1 MQTCGLVTTELHPE
15 QLRNG
20 ASAAAITQDIILG
33 QREVFT
39 AVAAIRSG
47 RALPQSL
54 EDKASALGTN
64 AQTLLEAQSRALGFD
79 LPTGPDPSSVSQY
92 STNSAAVTTTSNP
105 VGEPSAYDT
114 GKVVGQVSI
123 DGARKAIVGKE
134 SGNNFQAVNPDSGAL
149 GFAQVMPENVGP
161 WSREILGRTISQR
174 EFLRSPDLQMAIING
189 KLEKYFAQES
199 AKGYSGDVLLRRVA
213 SIWYSGRAGLY
224 NNTRPQYYGAGTY
237 PSIANYTLDV

>member
-1 MQTCGLVTTELHPE
+1 M
-15 QLRNG
+15 
-20 ASAAAITQDIILG
+20 ILG

-92 STNSAAVTTTSNP
+92 TTDRAAVTTTSNP

-114 GKVVGQVSI
+114 GKVVGQVSV

-134 SGNNFQAVNPDSGAL
+134 SGNNFQAVNPHSGAPRL
-149 GFAQVMPENVGP
+149 CPGHARERWPLVTRNPWTVYQPAGVPPEPRFADGHHQ
-161 WSREILGRTISQR
+161 WKAREILRTGIS
-174 EFLRSPDLQMAIING
+174 
-189 KLEKYFAQES
+189 
-199 AKGYSGDVLLRRVA
+199 
-213 SIWYSGRAGLY
+213 
-224 NNTRPQYYGAGTY
+224 
-237 PSIANYTLDV
+237 